1 MNDKIY
7 ETTVIGGGSAGIM
20 ATLRSVLNNDE
31 TLFFPG
37 NQKDKKKSR
46 AMWVRKVENI
56 PGFLD
61 FKQGINNPN
70 KQAYDYL
77 SQEKYAHAFFPQKN
91 IGISKIEKDQDGIFN
106 LTDSNGDIWKTKYV
120 ILTTGMMDVQ
130 PFIENDIRAIFPF
143 ANSQAIEYC
152 VRCDGHHTN
161 DNEIAVIGHTSS
173 AAWVAIM
180 INERYKIPNL
190 TIMTNGKTPEF
201 DDETKELIELY
212 KINVETKEIVD
223 FLGDKKE
230 GILEGF
236 ILDDGSIIHAQ
247 NAFVSLGVIVY
258 NELALQLN
266 AEVDKRGFVV
276 TNEKG
281 QSSVENFYIAGDLRA
296 GIKKQIYTA
305 WDSAVD
311 SADDINAKIRRER
324 RQKQLLEFREKKGD
338 NK

>member
-1 MNDKIY
+1 MNEKVY
-7 ETTVIGGGSAGIM
+7 ETTIIGGGSAGIM
-20 ATLRSVLNNDE
+20 AALRSVLNNDE

-37 NQKDKKKSR
+37 NQKNKKKSR

-77 SQEKYAHAFFPQKN
+77 SQEKYSHAFFPQKN
-91 IGISKIEKDQDGIFN
+91 VGIETIKKDDEGIFH
-106 LTDSNGDIWKTKYV
+106 LTDTNGTEWKSRYV
-120 ILTTGMMDVQ
+120 VLTTGMMDVQ
-130 PFIENDIRAIFPF
+130 PFIEDDIRSIFPF

-161 DNEIAVIGHTSS
+161 ENEIGVIGHTSS

-190 TIMTNGKTPEF
+190 TILTNGKPPEF
-201 DDETKELIELY
+201 DEETTELIDLY
-212 KINVETKEIVD
+212 NINVEEKEIVD
-223 FLGDKKE
+223 FVGDKKE

-236 ILDDGSIIHAQ
+236 ILEDGRIVHAQ

-258 NELALQLN
+258 NELALQLK
-266 AEVDKRGFVV
+266 AEVDNRGFVV
-276 TNEKG
+276 TDSKG

-311 SADDINAKIRRER
+311 SADDINAKIRRAR
-324 RQKQLLEFREKKGD
+324 RQKQLLEFRAKKGD
-338 NK
+338 N

>member
-1 MNDKIY
+1 MNEKIY

-20 ATLRSVLNNDE
+20 AALRSVLNNDE

-37 NQKDKKKSR
+37 NQKNKKKSR

-77 SQEKYAHAFFPQKN
+77 SQEKYADVFIPQKN
-91 IGISKIEKDQDGIFN
+91 TGIKSIKKESDGIFT
-106 LTDSNGDIWKTKYV
+106 LIDSNEKEWRTKYV

-152 VRCDGHHTN
+152 VRCDGHHTK
-161 DNEIAVIGHTSS
+161 DNEIAVIGHTTS
-173 AAWVAIM
+173 AAWVSIM
-180 INERYKIPNL
+180 INERYNIPNL
-190 TIMTNGKTPEF
+190 TIMTNGKSPEF
-201 DDETKELIELY
+201 DDETRELIELY
-212 KINVETKEIVD
+212 GINVEEGEIVD

-230 GILEGF
+230 GVLEGF

-258 NELALQLN
+258 NELALELG
-266 AEVDKRGFVV
+266 AKVDQRGFV
-276 TNEKG
+276 TTDEKG
-281 QSSVENFYIAGDLRA
+281 QSSIENFYIAGDLRA

-324 RQKQLLEFREKKGD
+324 RQKQLLEFRAKKGD
-338 NK
+338 N

>member
-1 MNDKIY
+1 MSEKIY
-7 ETTVIGGGSAGIM
+7 DTTVIGGGSAGIM
-20 ATLRSVLNNDE
+20 AALRSVLNNDE

-77 SQEKYAHAFFPQKN
+77 SQEKFEEVFIPQKN
-91 IGISKIEKDQDGIFN
+91 IGIKSIAKNSDGIFT
-106 LTDSNGDIWKTKYV
+106 LVDSNEKSWKTRYV

-130 PFIENDIRAIFPF
+130 PFIEDDIRSIFPF

-152 VRCDGHHTN
+152 VRCDGHHTK
-161 DNEIAVIGHTSS
+161 DNEIAVIGHTTT
-173 AAWVAIM
+173 AAWVSIM
-180 INERYKIPNL
+180 ISERYNIPNL
-190 TIMTNGKTPEF
+190 TIMTNGKSPEF

-212 KINVETKEIVD
+212 KINVEEEEIVD

-236 ILDDGSIIHAQ
+236 VLADGNHIHAQ

-258 NELALQLN
+258 NELAKALG
-266 AEVDKRGFVV
+266 AEVDQRGFVI
-276 TNEKG
+276 TDNKG
-281 QSSVENFYIAGDLRA
+281 QSSVENLYIAGDLRA

-324 RQKQLLEFREKKGD
+324 RQKQLLEFRAKKGD
-338 NK
+338 N

>member
-1 MNDKIY
+1 MTEKIY

-20 ATLRSVLNNDE
+20 AALRSVLNNDE

-37 NQKDKKKSR
+37 NQKNKKKSR

-70 KQAYDYL
+70 KQAYDFL
-77 SQEKYAHAFFPQKN
+77 SNERFEKVFYPQLN
-91 IGISKIEKDQDGIFN
+91 TGVQSIEKDELGIFT
-106 LTDSNGDIWKTKYV
+106 LVDSNGQTWKTKYV

-130 PFIENDIRAIFPF
+130 PFIEGDIRSIFPF

-152 VRCDGHHTN
+152 VRCDGHHTHQ
-161 DNEIAVIGHTSS
+161 NEIAVIGHTSS

-180 INERYKIPNL
+180 INERYDIPNL
-190 TIMTNGKTPEF
+190 TILTNGKSADF
-201 DDETKELIELY
+201 DEETSELIELY
-212 KINVETKEIVD
+212 NINVVESEIVD

-230 GILEGF
+230 GKLEGF
-236 ILDDGSIIHAQ
+236 ILESGDIIHAQ

-258 NELALQLN
+258 NELAKELGAKLDN
-266 AEVDKRGFVV
+266 RGFVV
-276 TNEKG
+276 TDEKG

-324 RQKQLLEFREKKGD
+324 RQKQLLEFRTKKGD
-338 NK
+338 N